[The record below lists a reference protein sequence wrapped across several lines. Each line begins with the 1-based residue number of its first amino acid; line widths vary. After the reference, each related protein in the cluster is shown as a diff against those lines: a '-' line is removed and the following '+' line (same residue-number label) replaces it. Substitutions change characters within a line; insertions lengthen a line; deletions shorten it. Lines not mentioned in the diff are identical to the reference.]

1 MSKINYWN
9 DETQKLIIKY
19 IDEKDED
26 IKIKIYEK
34 DLIPVFSN
42 LTKNIYMTYGFN
54 KSFDDYKQ
62 IEHDVL
68 VHLYN
73 KTEKFDPDKGKSF
86 SYFGTIIKRF
96 LIQKASRKKK
106 NVSLDNDKIQND
118 FFTQD
123 VSIDNFHNEKKVE
136 KTEDVIENLIQDLKD
151 EAEYTEEYYNEEDK
165 KVIEIIIYILSNYK
179 KVDIYNK
186 KQLYV
191 YLREATNLKTRK
203 ITKAIK
209 KLKELYEISKFD
221 TNND

>member
-1 MSKINYWN
+1 LSKNNYW
-9 DETQKLIIKY
+9 DDQTQQKIIDY
-19 IDEKDED
+19 IDEADED
-26 IKIKIYEK
+26 VKIKMYEK
-34 DLIPVFSN
+34 ELIPVFSN
-42 LTKNIYMTYGFN
+42 LTKNIYLTYGFN

-73 KTEKFDPDKGKSF
+73 KTEKFDPEKGKSF

-106 NVSLDNDKIQND
+106 SISLDNEKVQND

-123 VSIDNFHNEKKVE
+123 ISIDNFNNEKKVE
-136 KTEDVIENLIQDLKD
+136 KTENIIENLVQDLRD
-151 EAEYTEEYYNEEDK
+151 EVDYTEEYYNEEDK
-165 KVIEIIIYILSNYK
+165 QVIEILIYILTNYR

-209 KLKELYEISKFD
+209 KLKDLYEISRFD
-221 TNND
+221 TNNE

>member
-1 MSKINYWN
+1 MSKNNYW
-9 DETQKLIIKY
+9 DDQTQQKIIDY
-19 IDEKDED
+19 IDEADED
-26 IKIKIYEK
+26 VKIKMYEK
-34 DLIPVFSN
+34 ELIPVFSN
-42 LTKNIYMTYGFN
+42 LTKNIYLTYGFN

-73 KTEKFDPDKGKSF
+73 KTEKFDPEKGKSF

-106 NVSLDNDKIQND
+106 SISLDNEKVQND

-123 VSIDNFHNEKKVE
+123 ISIDNFNNEKKVE
-136 KTEDVIENLIQDLKD
+136 KTENIIENLVQDLRD
-151 EAEYTEEYYNEEDK
+151 EVDYTEEYYNEEDK
-165 KVIEIIIYILSNYK
+165 QVIEILIYILTNYR

-209 KLKELYEISKFD
+209 KLKDLYEISRFD
-221 TNND
+221 TNNE